1 MKVRQPLLTLRCELP
16 ASSDLSTGTKRAFD
30 RMMGGADGEV
40 LDEPIG
46 STDDSSWFDDLG
58 GPLDTELQLSGEGGE
73 TEHLSEYL
81 GQ

>member
-1 MKVRQPLLTLRCELP
+1 MKVHQPLLRLEHGLP

-30 RMMGGADGEV
+30 RMMGGRGDEV
-40 LDEPIG
+40 ISETMG
-46 STDDSSWFDDLG
+46 NTDDGDWFDEMA

-73 TEHLSEYL
+73 AEHLSEYL